1 MSHVTAAVLGLL
13 LVVSTTIAADEQTPA
28 EQYEALVEAYEQ
40 DAQPREFAGRFL
52 QLAEA
57 HPRSPAAVDAL
68 AWVLSELPRRKEGVR
83 ALALLTKDHMKS
95 RAIEAACLAIAN
107 TASSR
112 AETLLRAL
120 LAKSTH
126 LDVRA
131 EACWHLSSLLEQ
143 QAILVEQ
150 LKKHP
155 EMTDRVTRYYGK
167 EYGPYLVALEAGKV
181 AERRAELYEQIIK
194 SFRDIKTEEGT
205 MGEVAE
211 AALFKL
217 RHLSIGRVA
226 PEIEGEDIFGKKF
239 KLSDYRGKVVVLSF
253 WGHW

>member
-13 LVVSTTIAADEQTPA
+13 LVVSPAIATDEQTPA
-28 EQYEALVEAYEQ
+28 EQYKALVEAYEQ

-68 AWVLSELPRRKEGVR
+68 AWVLSELPRRKEALR

-95 RAIEAACLAIAN
+95 RAIGAACLPIAN

-120 LAKSTH
+120 LAESPH

-131 EACWHLSSLLEQ
+131 EACWHLSSLLER
-143 QAILVEQ
+143 QATLVEQ

-155 EMTDRVTRYYGK
+155 EMKDRVTRYYGK
-167 EYGPYLVALEAGKV
+167 EYGPYLVALEADKV
-181 AERRAELYEQIIK
+181 AGRRAELYEQLIK
-194 SFRDIKTEEGT
+194 SFRDIKTEKGT

-226 PEIEGEDIFGKKF
+226 PEIEGEDIFGKKL
-239 KLSDYRGKVVVLSF
+239 KLSDHRGKVVVLSF